1 MDNTVF
7 TLKCDHSLTKHITEV
22 PQWDNK
28 MPAKGVAD
36 QPLGKAKKS
45 KKNVGDAP
53 KMVGDLELENV
64 GGF

>member
-1 MDNTVF
+1 MF
-7 TLKCDHSLTKHITEV
+7 TLKCDHSLTKHVTTV

-28 MPAKGVAD
+28 KPGNSVAD
-36 QPLGKAKKS
+36 QPLGTKSRKS
-45 KKNVGDAP
+45 KKSVTEAP